1 VAEIF
6 NEMNGTNLSS
16 CHVAAIASHALDKLF
31 LMITERGGEID
42 DYTESR

>member
-1 VAEIF
+1 MF
-6 NEMNGTNLSS
+6 NAAHGTNLSA